1 MKFWNK
7 NKLESS
13 SFPEAYI
20 IYERITGVFNEYIA
34 VAYNRDDNDCL
45 VRQKDY
51 KVIVKTSIKEIR
63 EVMNRHNK
71 KILIMSIEEKCHFK
85 NYRIVEKWM

>member
-20 IYERITGVFNEYIA
+20 IYEKITGVSNEYLA
-34 VAYNRDDNDCL
+34 VPYNYSDNDCL
-45 VRQKDY
+45 VRQKDHI
-51 KVIVKTSIKEIR
+51 IVKTSIKEIR
-63 EVMNRHNK
+63 EAMNRHNK
-71 KILIMSIEEKCHFK
+71 KIPGYVDRGKMPF
-85 NYRIVEKWM
+85 

>member
-7 NKLESS
+7 NKLKSS

-20 IYERITGVFNEYIA
+20 IYEKITGVSHEYMA
-34 VAYNRDDNDCL
+34 VAYNYSDNDCL
-45 VRQKDY
+45 VRQKDC
-51 KVIVKTSIKEIR
+51 KVIVKSSIKAIR

-71 KILIMSIEEKCHFK
+71 KILIMSIDEKCHLK
-85 NYRIVEKWM
+85 NYRIVEKWI

>member
-7 NKLESS
+7 NKLESL

-20 IYERITGVFNEYIA
+20 IYERITGVSNEYIA

-51 KVIVKTSIKEIR
+51 EVIVKTSIKAIR
-63 EVMNRHNK
+63 AVMNRHDK
-71 KILIMSIEEKCHFK
+71 KILVMSIDEKSHLK